1 MKWIS
6 TSLPLSFGGEDG
18 GEDFAV
24 RFSGIY
30 HGPCR
35 GRREGGVQIEPDE
48 PESFEVYMVQIEIG
62 GPSGDGWISF
72 PNVLLTDRLEAQL
85 QRIGIEEER
94 ADREHAAEMRAEMAA
109 EDRREWARSGGHGF
123 GIAAE

>member
-6 TSLPLSFGGEDG
+6 TSLPLSFGLEDD

-35 GRREGGVQIEPDE
+35 GRREGGLQMEPDE
-48 PESFEVYMVQIEIG
+48 AETFEVYSIEVEVG
-62 GPSGDGWISF
+62 GPSGNGWVRF
-72 PNVLLTDRLEAQL
+72 PDVLRTDRLEAQL

-94 ADREHAAEMRAEMAA
+94 AERERAAEMRAEMAA
-109 EDRREWARSGGHGF
+109 EDRREWARSGGL

>member
-1 MKWIS
+1 MKWIN
-6 TSLPLSFGGEDG
+6 TSLPLSFGEEDD

-35 GRREGGVQIEPDE
+35 GRREGGLQMEPDE
-48 PESFEVYMVQIEIG
+48 AETFEVYTVQIEIG
-62 GPSGDGWISF
+62 GPSGSGWISF
-72 PNVLLTDRLEAQL
+72 PNALLTDRLEAQL
-85 QRIGIEEER
+85 KRIGIEEER
-94 ADREHAAEMRAEMAA
+94 AAREYAAEMRAEMAA
-109 EDRREWARSGGHGF
+109 EDRREWARSGGL